1 MSGKRMALYLW
12 SAVFIVRGKQK
23 NVSEI
28 YMLVKLFS

>member
-12 SAVFIVRGKQK
+12 SAVSTVRGKQK